1 MNYEKCRVVREI
13 TDENGDRPTNIMTD
27 GFICPICSKEISFD
41 CDNYIELHDGMFI
54 CELCWQD
61 IAKNND
67 GCAICGEVYYNDDI
81 DVKVCAKCNDELV

>member
-1 MNYEKCRVVREI
+1 MKYEKIRVMREI

-27 GFICPICSKEISFD
+27 GFICPICGKEISFD

-54 CELCWQD
+54 CELCWQKFD
-61 IAKNND
+61 ETNI
-67 GCAICGEVYYNDDI
+67 CAICDNEFYNEDI